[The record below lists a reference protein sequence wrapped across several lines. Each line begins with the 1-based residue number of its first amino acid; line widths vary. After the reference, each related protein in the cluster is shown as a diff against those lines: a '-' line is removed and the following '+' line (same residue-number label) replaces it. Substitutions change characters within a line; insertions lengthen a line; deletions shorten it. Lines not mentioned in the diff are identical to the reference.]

1 MTKMKSLYGVDEVAR
16 PQACKE
22 WAEGWCG
29 MKRGGTGEDLAL
41 LELKK
46 AFLAAV
52 VILQGHGKVDLPL
65 LAPRGLHHQKHARH
79 GGGQKERRSRKRSK
93 DTNTNNELKKKT

>member
-1 MTKMKSLYGVDEVAR
+1 VER
-16 PQACKE
+16 R
-22 WAEGWCG
+22 EG
-29 MKRGGTGEDLAL
+29 GGSTGEDLAL

-52 VILQGHGKVDLPL
+52 VILQGHRKVDLPL

-79 GGGQKERRSRKRSK
+79 DGQKEEKKQKRSK
-93 DTNTNNELKKKT
+93 DTQ